1 MQMQNHCNHENR
13 QYYNQNWN
21 QTVYSFLWDGILV
34 MHEYS

>member
-1 MQMQNHCNHENR
+1 MQCKTTATTKTAN
-13 QYYNQNWN
+13 NQNWN